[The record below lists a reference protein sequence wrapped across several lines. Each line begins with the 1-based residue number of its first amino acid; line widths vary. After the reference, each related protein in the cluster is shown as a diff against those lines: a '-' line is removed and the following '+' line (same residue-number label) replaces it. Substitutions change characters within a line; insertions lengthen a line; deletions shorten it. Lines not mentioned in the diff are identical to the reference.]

1 MSWPVRF
8 CKKKKPKHIFSGLA
22 QCAELVKQLR
32 GLADK
37 RQVDGAKIAM
47 QHNFGI
53 GGAAVVTMYKK
64 YQPLPVHAKLWGEI
78 NNAPRLAII
87 MRTCILRRVTSF
99 YSDVTD
105 SS

>member
-1 MSWPVRF
+1 MYILCR
-8 CKKKKPKHIFSGLA
+8 KKGNCSFTVCTMYCTCHIKKPHQHIFPGLA

-64 YQPLPVHAKLWGEI
+64 YQPLPVHAKL
-78 NNAPRLAII
+78 
-87 MRTCILRRVTSF
+87 
-99 YSDVTD
+99 
-105 SS
+105 

>member
-8 CKKKKPKHIFSGLA
+8 CKKKNPKHIFSGLA

-78 NNAPRLAII
+78 NIAPCLAII